1 MTDREWVGLDI
12 DEVVELENKAR
23 KISKEGGFFL
33 GAFWA
38 AIEAKLKEKNS

>member
-12 DEVVELENKAR
+12 DEVFELQNKAR
-23 KISKEGGFFL
+23 KISKEWNTFL

-38 AIEAKLKEKNS
+38 AIEAKLKEKNT